1 MPPQPSPM
9 AVHRKRIGAWYTPEP
24 FARMLVD
31 WALAGRPGR
40 VLDPSFGGCSFLRAA
55 VGGLRALG
63 VVEPGRMVTG
73 VDIDDDTVRNAPRAL
88 ADCTIPERNIVRG
101 DFLGIQPSLLGPFAA
116 VVGNP
121 PYIRHHLMT
130 AEAQVIAQR
139 AAEVAGVG
147 LPRRAGSWAYFL
159 FHAARFVGEGGR
171 MAFLLPGAVLSAH
184 YATPVL
190 EHMKTCF
197 GGLEL
202 VRLRERLFPDA
213 LEETVLL
220 LGTDAGASTDSISYS
235 EIADRDALRSHLH
248 SGTGGTL
255 LHHAA
260 YKLDLLDTTAADL
273 FNAITGDA
281 HVVPLGTMATV
292 RIGVVTGANDF
303 FIRPK
308 SAWEAVEAPAVPIV
322 ARRAWLVGATW
333 EERDKR
339 RLDRNDN
346 RARLLALH
354 EWPES
359 RRLQRLLATG
369 KKTYGHRHHCS
380 HRDPWYA
387 VDLGESPHA
396 FLGYMGANPPRLVL
410 NRMNTTC
417 TNAIHRIDF
426 NIDEQS
432 RRSAVLGSWTT
443 AFRLGCELVGR
454 HYGGGILKLE
464 PAEAKQVPV
473 PTVGVAAD
481 SLDRI
486 DALARQGDMIAATA
500 MADRL
505 VLIEGLGLREADLLK
520 LRQAADLLAAR
531 RQPPRRTR

>member
-1 MPPQPSPM
+1 
-9 AVHRKRIGAWYTPEP
+9 
-24 FARMLVD
+24 
-31 WALAGRPGR
+31 
-40 VLDPSFGGCSFLRAA
+40 
-55 VGGLRALG
+55 
-63 VVEPGRMVTG
+63 
-73 VDIDDDTVRNAPRAL
+73 
-88 ADCTIPERNIVRG
+88 
-101 DFLGIQPSLLGPFAA
+101 
-116 VVGNP
+116 
-121 PYIRHHLMT
+121 
-130 AEAQVIAQR
+130 
-139 AAEVAGVG
+139 
-147 LPRRAGSWAYFL
+147 
-159 FHAARFVGEGGR
+159 

-248 SGTGGTL
+248 SGTRGTL

-260 YKLDLLDTTAADL
+260 YKLDLLDTAAADL
-273 FNAITGDA
+273 FGTVAADP

-292 RIGVVTGANDF
+292 RIGVVTGANEF

-308 SAWEAVEAPAVPIV
+308 SAWEAIGAPAVPIV
-322 ARRAWLVGATW
+322 ARRGWLVGASW

-339 RLDRNDN
+339 RLDRHDEP
-346 RARLLALH
+346 ARLLALH
-354 EWPES
+354 ARPAS

-369 KKTYGHRHHCS
+369 RRTYGLRHHCS
-380 HRDPWYA
+380 NRDPWYG
-387 VDLGESPHA
+387 VDVGEAPHA
-396 FLGYMGANPPRLVL
+396 FLGYMGATPPRLVL
-410 NRMNTTC
+410 NRTNTTC
-417 TNAIHRIDF
+417 TNAVHRIDF
-426 NIDEQS
+426 DIDDES
-432 RRSAVLGSWTT
+432 RRRAIVGSWTT
-443 AFRLGCELVGR
+443 AFRLGCELLGR

-473 PTVGVAAD
+473 PTVAVAAE

-486 DALARQGDMIAATA
+486 DALARQSDMTAATA

-505 VLIEGLGLREADLLK
+505 VLIEGLGLCEADLLK
-520 LRQAADLLAAR
+520 LRQAADLLEAR